1 MKMQLFPFQEKAV
14 AELRERVAVALDS
27 YNRQSERTYNQIV
40 SLQAPTGSGKTIIMS
55 ELIEE
60 ILYGSERFA
69 PQPKAVFVWLSD
81 SPALNAQSK
90 DKIDL
95 KADKIRLDQ
104 CEIISEESFDQEF
117 LSDSKIYFLN
127 TQKLSKTGKLG
138 KHGDGRQYTIWETL
152 DNTAR
157 EKCDRLYFIIDE
169 AHRGTQDKNEAGKA
183 TSIMQRF
190 IKGFNAGNMRPMP
203 LIIGMSATAA
213 RFNALVERC
222 PKCTSTK
229 VVVSAEE
236 VRASGLLKERIIVVY
251 PEDAEKFNE
260 TAILQAA
267 TREWL
272 DKCKHW
278 REYTRT
284 QHYQNVNPVFVVQ
297 VAAGT
302 KNKISQT
309 ELSLVLV
316 TIEKEMGRN
325 FDEHEVVHTFSGSGD
340 ITINGLTVHHIEPEK
355 IADDRKAAV
364 VLFKESLSTGWDC
377 PRAETMMSFRRAED
391 ATYIAQLLGRM
402 VRTPLGSHVEVD
414 QTLNEV
420 RLFLPYYNRGNV
432 DAVIEELASAEGGN
446 LPTIVDEEEWSDQ
459 PPVSPSVHT
468 KRKRDSKDPNQQ
480 ILPFV
485 YPQSVP
491 PAPKVGEPERTPT
504 KPFATSRP
512 QETEEPASKNQ
523 QNEMTADARAHI
535 PAKPFNPMRGLPTVP
550 VQQPCYEQPPLLPEL
565 DREKVL
571 AFINR
576 KAFLTYQVKD
586 IRVNNYLKSLHDL
599 ASILTTTAI
608 CREANDTVRD
618 DITGMIYDYAEGLRA
633 ANAYQKQKREILE
646 MKLSVQMFDVFGKE
660 LRYEEQSLFTDTLLE
675 RQCDQVDRDFVRP
688 MVNAYINRYGDMLS
702 EEDCRI
708 DCILFDAD
716 ETCRKELHEYAK
728 AKFHELD
735 DKYRSKIANKD
746 ERCRR
751 QYNAVV
757 ARGDAVSKHSLFLPE
772 ELPPYKPKKDD
783 KAYYQHLYGNK
794 DDEEGVYWI
803 KLNTWEQGTLEEEQ
817 RRPDF
822 VCWVRNV
829 AKASWALCIPY
840 EMGNVDK
847 PMYPD
852 FLIVRMDGE
861 GGYVVDV
868 LEPHGDQYVD
878 SLPKAKGM
886 AKYAAQ
892 EDRLGRVQM
901 IREVQDKATKK
912 KRYLRLDFTKG
923 KVREEIR
930 NAMTTDELDHIFKTY
945 GTYEDK

>member
-1 MKMQLFPFQEKAV
+1 MRMQLFPFQEKAV
-14 AELRERVAVALDS
+14 AELRDRVAVALDS
-27 YNRQSERTYNQIV
+27 YNRQSERTYNQVV

-60 ILYGSERFA
+60 IFFGSERFA
-69 PQPKAVFVWLSD
+69 PQPRAVFVWLSD

-95 KADKIRLDQ
+95 KADKIRLGQ

-117 LSDSKIYFLN
+117 LSDGKIYFLN

-157 EKCDRLYFIIDE
+157 EKSDRLYFIIDE
-169 AHRGTQDKNEAGKA
+169 AHRGTQDKQEAGKA

-190 IKGFNAGNMRPMP
+190 IKGIEAKGMRPMP
-203 LIIGMSATAA
+203 LVIGMSATAA

-251 PEDAEKFNE
+251 PEDAAKFNE
-260 TAILQAA
+260 TAVLQAA

-278 REYTRT
+278 RAYTKA

-297 VAAGT
+297 AAAGKG
-302 KNKISQT
+302 KNLSET
-309 ELSLVLV
+309 NLSLVLE
-316 TIEKEMGRN
+316 TIEKEADRK
-325 FDEHEVVHTFSGSGD
+325 FDEHEVVHTFSGAGD
-340 ITINGLTVHHIEPEK
+340 ITVNGLTVHHIEPEK
-355 IADDRKAAV
+355 IADDRKAVV

-377 PRAETMMSFRRAED
+377 PRAETMMSYRRAED

-402 VRTPLGSHVEVD
+402 VRTPLGSYVEVD
-414 QTLNEV
+414 GTLNEV

-432 DAVIEELASAEGGN
+432 DAVVKELASAEGGE
-446 LPTIVDEEEWSDQ
+446 LPTVVDDEEFTGE
-459 PPVSPSVHT
+459 PPKPLSVHVR
-468 KRKRDSKDPNQQ
+468 RKQDSKDPNQGT
-480 ILPFV
+480 IDFSGEENPTTDSRVKEPNESYGEKATAKAEPMPPMPRPTFPPPIP
-485 YPQSVP
+485 PQPTDP
-491 PAPKVGEPERTPT
+491 PAPSAPV
-504 KPFATSRP
+504 P
-512 QETEEPASKNQ
+512 QYAP
-523 QNEMTADARAHI
+523 I
-535 PAKPFNPMRGLPTVP
+535 
-550 VQQPCYEQPPLLPEL
+550 PLLPEL

-571 AFINR
+571 AFINK
-576 KAFLTYQVKD
+576 KAFLTYQVQD

-599 ASILTTTAI
+599 ASILTI
-608 CREANDTVRD
+608 SGIFRGANETVRD
-618 DITGMIYDYAEGLRA
+618 DVTGRIYAYAESLRA
-633 ANAYQKQKREILE
+633 ANVYQARKREILE
-646 MKLSVQMFDVFGKE
+646 MKLSVQMFDVFGKT
-660 LRYEEQSLFTDTLLE
+660 LRYEEQSLFTDTLLD
-675 RQCDQVDRDFVRP
+675 RQCEQVDRDFVRP
-688 MVNAYINRYGDMLS
+688 MVNAYINRYGDIMS

-708 DCILFDAD
+708 DCILFDME
-716 ETCRKELHEYAK
+716 ETCKKELHEYAK

-735 DKYRSKIANKD
+735 DAYRSKIANKD

-751 QYNAVV
+751 QYNAVIS
-757 ARGDAVSKHSLFLPE
+757 RGDAVSKHSLFLPE
-772 ELPPYKPKKDD
+772 ERPPYKPKKED
-783 KAYYQHLYGNK
+783 KEYYQHLYA
-794 DDEEGVYWI
+794 DEDGVF
-803 KLNTWEQGTLEEEQ
+803 KTTLNTWEQGTLEEEQ
-817 RRPDF
+817 QRPDF
-822 VCWVRNV
+822 VCWLRNPP
-829 AKASWALCIPY
+829 KASWALCIPY

-847 PMYPD
+847 AMYPD
-852 FLIVRMDGE
+852 FLIVRTDGE

-901 IREVQDKATKK
+901 IREELDKATKK
-912 KRYLRLDFTKG
+912 KKYRRLDFTRG
-923 KVREEIR
+923 EVREKVREVIT
-930 NAMTTDELDHIFKTY
+930 ADELDHIFKAY
-945 GTYEDK
+945 GVCEEV

>member
-1 MKMQLFPFQEKAV
+1 MRMSLFPFQEKAV

-27 YNRQSERTYNQIV
+27 YNRQDERTYNQVV

-60 ILYGSERFA
+60 IFYGSERFA

-117 LSDSKIYFLN
+117 LSDGKIYFLN

-138 KHGDGRQYTIWETL
+138 KHGDSPRREYTIWETL

-157 EKCDRLYFIIDE
+157 DKCDRLYFIIDE
-169 AHRGTQDKNEAGKA
+169 AHRGTQDKQEAGKA

-190 IKGFNAGNMRPMP
+190 IKGSETKGMRPMP
-203 LIIGMSATAA
+203 LIIGMSATLA
-213 RFNALVERC
+213 RFNALIENC
-222 PKCTSTK
+222 PKCTHTPVK
-229 VVVSAEE
+229 VSAEE

-260 TAILQAA
+260 TAVLQAA
-267 TREWL
+267 TREWI

-297 VAAGT
+297 VAAGKR
-302 KNKISQT
+302 KNLSET
-309 ELSLVLV
+309 NLSLVLS
-316 TIEKEMGRN
+316 TIEKEIDRK
-325 FDEHEVVHTFSGSGD
+325 FDEHEVVHTFSGAGD
-340 ITINGLTVHHIEPEK
+340 ININGLVVHHIEPER
-355 IADDRKAAV
+355 IADDRKVAL

-377 PRAETMMSFRRAED
+377 PRAETMMSYRRAED

-414 QTLNEV
+414 ETLNEV

-432 DAVIEELASAEGGN
+432 DAVIEELANSEGG
-446 LPTIVDEEEWSDQ
+446 E
-459 PPVSPSVHT
+459 
-468 KRKRDSKDPNQQ
+468 
-480 ILPFV
+480 
-485 YPQSVP
+485 
-491 PAPKVGEPERTPT
+491 
-504 KPFATSRP
+504 
-512 QETEEPASKNQ
+512 
-523 QNEMTADARAHI
+523 
-535 PAKPFNPMRGLPTVP
+535 LPTVVDDEELSGEPPMPRTVHGRKREVVVPGQMEIDFSGEEESSSDPRIGEGHNAYGGNPRPGTTPNPAPPRPPCPPPPKPQPKRGNPP
-550 VQQPCYEQPPLLPEL
+550 VPPEPQPEFAQMPLLPEL
-565 DREKVL
+565 ERETVL
-571 AFINR
+571 KFINA

-599 ASILTTTAI
+599 ASILTTSAI
-608 CREANDTVRD
+608 CREANDIVRD
-618 DITGMIYDYAEGLRA
+618 DVTGRIHDYAESLRA
-633 ANAYQKQKREILE
+633 NSVYQKQKQDVLE

-660 LRYEEQSLFTDTLLE
+660 LLYEEQSLFTDTLLE
-675 RQCDQVDRDFVRP
+675 RQCEQVDRNFVRP
-688 MVNAYINRYGDMLS
+688 MVNAYINRYMGTLS

-716 ETCRKELHEYAK
+716 SACRKELYEYAK
-728 AKFHELD
+728 VKFHELD

-746 ERCRR
+746 ERCRK
-751 QYNAVV
+751 QYNAVIS
-757 ARGDAVSKHSLFLPE
+757 RGDAVSKHSLFLPE
-772 ELPPYKPKKDD
+772 ELPSYKPKKGD
-783 KAYYQHLYGNK
+783 KEYYQHLYA
-794 DDEEGVYWI
+794 DEEGIY
-803 KLNTWEQGTLEEEQ
+803 KTTLNTWEQGTIEEEMQ
-817 RRPDF
+817 RQDF
-822 VCWVRNV
+822 VCWLRNPS
-829 AKASWALCIPY
+829 KASWALCIPY
-840 EMGNVDK
+840 EMGNVEK
-847 PMYPD
+847 PMFPD
-852 FLIVRMDGE
+852 FLIVRTDGE

-868 LEPHGDQYVD
+868 LEPHGDQYAD

-892 EDRLGRVQM
+892 EERLGRVQM
-901 IREVQDKATKK
+901 IREVPDSATKK
-912 KRYLRLDFTKG
+912 KRYLRLDFTRG
-923 KVREEIR
+923 VVREKIR
-930 NAMTTDELDHIFKTY
+930 EAMTTDELDHIFKTY
-945 GTYEDK
+945 GIYEDV

>member
-14 AELRERVAVALDS
+14 AELRERAAFALDS

-69 PQPKAVFVWLSD
+69 PQPTAVFVWLSD

-104 CEIISEESFDQEF
+104 CEIISEESFDQEY
-117 LSDSKIYFLN
+117 LSDGKIYFLN

-169 AHRGTQDKNEAGKA
+169 AHRGTQDKDEAGKA

-190 IKGFNAGNMRPMP
+190 IKGIETKGMRPMP
-203 LIIGMSATAA
+203 LVIGMSATAA

-229 VVVSAEE
+229 VIVSAEE

-251 PEDAEKFNE
+251 PEDMEKFNE
-260 TAILQAA
+260 TAVLQAA

-278 REYTRT
+278 REYTRS
-284 QHYQNVNPVFVVQ
+284 QHYQNVNPVFVIQ
-297 VAAGT
+297 VAAGKG
-302 KNKISQT
+302 KNLSET
-309 ELSLVLV
+309 DLSLVLS
-316 TIEKEMGRN
+316 TIEKETERK
-325 FDEHEVVHTFSGSGD
+325 FDEHEVVHTFSGAGD
-340 ITINGLTVHHIEPEK
+340 ITINGLTIHHIEPER
-355 IADDRKAAV
+355 IADDRKVAV

-414 QTLNEV
+414 GTLNEV

-432 DAVIEELASAEGGN
+432 DAVIEELANSEGGE
-446 LPTIVDEEEWSDQ
+446 LPTVVDDEELSGE
-459 PPVSPSVHT
+459 PPMPRTVRAT
-468 KRKRDSKDPNQQ
+468 KKRDSKDPNQQ
-480 ILPFV
+480 TISFV
-485 YPQSVP
+485 YPVTDPPNPRIGESEQTPEGDSKIIQPQGTEFRASGIQQSGTISPTPDIKNETPPSQKPEPPVP
-491 PAPKVGEPERTPT
+491 KL
-504 KPFATSRP
+504 S
-512 QETEEPASKNQ
+512 QE
-523 QNEMTADARAHI
+523 
-535 PAKPFNPMRGLPTVP
+535 L
-550 VQQPCYEQPPLLPEL
+550 EQIPLLPEL

-571 AFINR
+571 AFIN
-576 KAFLTYQVKD
+576 KKSFLTYQVKD

-608 CREANDTVRD
+608 FREANDNVRD
-618 DITGMIYDYAEGLRA
+618 DITSRIHDYAESLRS
-633 ANAYQKQKREILE
+633 ANVYQKQKRDVLE

-675 RQCDQVDRDFVRP
+675 RQCDQVDRNFVRP
-688 MVNAYINRYGDMLS
+688 VVNAYINRYGDIFS

-716 ETCRKELHEYAK
+716 EACRKELHEYAK
-728 AKFHELD
+728 KKFHELD

-772 ELPPYKPKKDD
+772 DLPSYKPKKGD
-783 KAYYQHLYGNK
+783 KEYYQHLYA
-794 DDEEGVYWI
+794 DEEGIYKT
-803 KLNTWEQGTLEEEQ
+803 KLNTWEQGTIEEEMH
-817 RRPDF
+817 RPDF
-822 VCWVRNV
+822 VCWLRNPS
-829 AKASWALCIPY
+829 KASWALCIPY
-840 EMGNVDK
+840 EMGNVEK

-852 FLIVRMDGE
+852 FLIVRMDEE

-868 LEPHGDQYVD
+868 LEPHGDQYAD

-892 EDRLGRVQM
+892 EERLGRVQM
-901 IREVQDKATKK
+901 IREVTDNATKK

-923 KVREEIR
+923 EVREKIR
-930 NAMTTDELDHIFKTY
+930 EAMTTGELDHIFKTY
-945 GTYEDK
+945 GKYENG

>member
-1 MKMQLFPFQEKAV
+1 MRMSLFPFQEKAV

-27 YNRQSERTYNQIV
+27 YNRQSERTYNQVI

-60 ILYGSERFA
+60 IFYGSERFA

-104 CEIISEESFDQEF
+104 CEIISEESFDHEF
-117 LSDSKIYFLN
+117 LSDGVIYFLN

-157 EKCDRLYFIIDE
+157 EKSDRLYFIIDE
-169 AHRGTQDKNEAGKA
+169 AHRGTQDKQEAGRA

-190 IKGFNAGNMRPMP
+190 IKGIEAKGMRPMP
-203 LIIGMSATAA
+203 LIIGMSATLA
-213 RFNALVERC
+213 RFNALIENC
-222 PKCTSTK
+222 PKCTHTPVK
-229 VVVSAEE
+229 VSAED
-236 VRASGLLKERIIVVY
+236 VRASGLLKERILVVY

-260 TAILQAA
+260 TAVLQAA
-267 TREWL
+267 TREWI

-297 VAAGT
+297 VAAGKG
-302 KNKISQT
+302 KNLSET
-309 ELSLVLV
+309 NLSLVLS
-316 TIEKEMGRN
+316 TIEKEADRK
-325 FDEHEVVHTFSGSGD
+325 FDEHEVVHTFSGAGD
-340 ITINGLTVHHIEPEK
+340 ITINGLTVHHIEPER
-355 IADDRKAAV
+355 IADDRKVAV

-377 PRAETMMSFRRAED
+377 PRAETMMSYRRAED

-414 QTLNEV
+414 ETLNEV

-432 DAVIEELASAEGGN
+432 DAVIKELSNAEGGA
-446 LPTIVDEEEWSDQ
+446 LPTIVDDEELNDEPLRPLTIHRRGKQNLSN
-459 PPVSPSVHT
+459 
-468 KRKRDSKDPNQQ
+468 PNQQ
-480 ILPFV
+480 TLPFV
-485 YPQSVP
+485 YPKNEPSTPQVNERREAPDNPSAAIEP
-491 PAPKVGEPERTPT
+491 QRTEPPSSDHRQAGTPPSRPCPAPPFKPE
-504 KPFATSRP
+504 
-512 QETEEPASKNQ
+512 E
-523 QNEMTADARAHI
+523 
-535 PAKPFNPMRGLPTVP
+535 
-550 VQQPCYEQPPLLPEL
+550 QQPPETQPRHTPIPLLPDLNWKEI
-565 DREKVL
+565 L
-571 AFINR
+571 AFING
-576 KAFLTYQVKD
+576 KAFLTYRVKD
-586 IRVNNYLKSLHDL
+586 VRVNNYLKSLHDL

-608 CREANDTVRD
+608 FREANEAVRD
-618 DITGMIYDYAEGLRA
+618 DVTGRIHDYAESLRA
-633 ANAYQKQKREILE
+633 NNVYQKQKQDVLE
-646 MKLSVQMFDVFGKE
+646 MKLSVQMFDVFGKK

-675 RQCDQVDRDFVRP
+675 RQCEQVDRDFVRP
-688 MVNAYINRYGDMLS
+688 MVNAYINRYGDTLS

-708 DCILFDAD
+708 DCILFDTD
-716 ETCRKELHEYAK
+716 EACRKALHEYAK
-728 AKFHELD
+728 EKFHELD
-735 DKYRSKIANKD
+735 EKYRSKITNKD
-746 ERCRR
+746 ERCRK
-751 QYNAVV
+751 QYNDVV

-772 ELPPYKPKKDD
+772 ERPPYKPKKGE
-783 KAYYQHLYGNK
+783 KEYYQHLYA
-794 DDEEGVYWI
+794 DEDGIY
-803 KLNTWEQGTLEEEQ
+803 KTTLNTWEQGTLEEEM

-822 VCWVRNV
+822 VCWLRNP

-840 EMGNVDK
+840 KMGNVDK

-868 LEPHGDQYVD
+868 LEPHGDQYAD

-886 AKYAAQ
+886 AKYAA
-892 EDRLGRVQM
+892 EENRLGRVQM
-901 IREVQDKATKK
+901 IREFTDPETKK
-912 KRYLRLDFTKG
+912 KRYRRLDFTRG
-923 KVREEIR
+923 VVREKIR
-930 NAMTTDELDHIFKTY
+930 DAMTTDEFNHIFKTY
-945 GTYEDK
+945 GLCEDV

>member
-1 MKMQLFPFQEKAV
+1 MKVSLFPFQEKAV
-14 AELRERVAVALDS
+14 AELRERAAFALES

-117 LSDSKIYFLN
+117 LSDGRIYFLN

-190 IKGFNAGNMRPMP
+190 IKGSEAKKMRPMP

-213 RFNALVERC
+213 RFNALVEHC

-267 TREWL
+267 TREWV

-278 REYTRT
+278 RDYTRT

-302 KNKISQT
+302 KKSLSQT
-309 ELSLVLV
+309 DLSLVLS
-316 TIEKEMGRN
+316 TIEKEIDRK
-325 FDEHEVVHTFSGSGD
+325 FDEHEVVHTFSGAGD
-340 ITINGLTVHHIEPEK
+340 LNINGLTVHHIEPEK

-364 VLFKESLSTGWDC
+364 VFFKESLSTGWDC
-377 PRAETMMSFRRAED
+377 PRAETMMSYRRAED

-414 QTLNEV
+414 PTLNEV

-432 DAVIEELASAEGGN
+432 DAVIKELADAEGGEF
-446 LPTIVDEEEWSDQ
+446 PTVVDEEEWNNQS
-459 PPVSPSVHT
+459 PVTPSVHT
-468 KRKRDSKDPNQQ
+468 KRNRDSKDPNQQ
-480 ILPFV
+480 TLDFSYGSGMTANPSGPTQV
-485 YPQSVP
+485 NEQ
-491 PAPKVGEPERTPT
+491 PAPYPAKTAKEPEPA
-504 KPFATSRP
+504 PPPSRP
-512 QETEEPASKNQ
+512 VPLSSPQGKTESS
-523 QNEMTADARAHI
+523 
-535 PAKPFNPMRGLPTVP
+535 P
-550 VQQPCYEQPPLLPEL
+550 VQPEPQQEYTQTPLLPEL
-565 DREKVL
+565 NRERIL
-571 AFINR
+571 TFINK

-586 IRVNNYLKSLHDL
+586 VRVNNYLKSLHDL

-608 CREANDTVRD
+608 CREANDMVRD
-618 DITGMIYDYAEGLRA
+618 DITGMIHNYAESLRA
-633 ANAYQKQKREILE
+633 NNVYQKRKQDILE
-646 MKLSVQMFDVFGKE
+646 MRLSVQMFDVFGKE

-675 RQCDQVDRDFVRP
+675 RQCEQVDRDFVRP
-688 MVNAYINRYGDMLS
+688 VVNAYINRYGDVLS
-702 EEDCRI
+702 EEDCRV
-708 DCILFDAD
+708 DCILFRQEKACK
-716 ETCRKELHEYAK
+716 EELHEYAK
-728 AKFHELD
+728 AKFHTMD
-735 DKYRSKIANKD
+735 DAYRSKIANKD

-751 QYNAVV
+751 QYNAII

-772 ELPPYKPKKDD
+772 NLPTYKPKKDD
-783 KAYYQHLYGNK
+783 KAYYQHLYA
-794 DDEEGVYWI
+794 EEDGVFKTY
-803 KLNTWEQGTLEEEQ
+803 LNTWEQGTLEEEI

-822 VCWVRNV
+822 VCWFRNP

-840 EMGNVDK
+840 KMGNVDK

-852 FLIVRMDGE
+852 FLIVRMDDEGE
-861 GGYVVDV
+861 YVMDA
-868 LEPHGDQYVD
+868 LEPHGDQYAD

-892 EDRLGRVQM
+892 EERLGRVQM
-901 IREVQDKATKK
+901 IREVTDKATKK
-912 KRYLRLDFTKG
+912 RRYLRLDFTKG
-923 KVREEIR
+923 EVREKVRE
-930 NAMTTDELDHIFKTY
+930 AMTMDEFDHIFRTY
-945 GTYEDK
+945 GIYED

>member
-14 AELRERVAVALDS
+14 AELRERAAFALDS
-27 YNRQSERTYNQIV
+27 YNQQRERTYNQIV

-69 PQPKAVFVWLSD
+69 PQPTAVFVWLSD

-104 CEIISEESFDQEF
+104 CEIISEESFDQEY
-117 LSDSKIYFLN
+117 LSDGKIYFLN

-138 KHGDGRQYTIWETL
+138 KHGDSPRREYTIWETL

-157 EKCDRLYFIIDE
+157 DKCDRLYFIIDE

-190 IKGFNAGNMRPMP
+190 IKGFHAGDMRPMP

-213 RFNALVERC
+213 RFNALVEHC
-222 PKCTSTK
+222 PKCTSTRVEVK
-229 VVVSAEE
+229 PEE

-267 TREWL
+267 AREWL
-272 DKCKHW
+272 DKCRHW

-302 KNKISQT
+302 KKDLSQT
-309 ELSLVLV
+309 NLSLVLS
-316 TIEKEMGRN
+316 TIEKEIDRK
-325 FDEHEVVHTFSGSGD
+325 FDEHEVVHTFSGTGD
-340 ITINGLTVHHIEPEK
+340 ININGLTVHHIEPEK
-355 IADDRKAAV
+355 IADDRKAVV

-377 PRAETMMSFRRAED
+377 PRAETMMSYRRAEG

-414 QTLNEV
+414 PTLNEV
-420 RLFLPYYNRGNV
+420 RLFLPYYNRVNV
-432 DAVIEELASAEGGN
+432 NAVIEELASAEGGT
-446 LPTIVDEEEWSDQ
+446 LPTVVDEEEWNDQ
-459 PPVSPSVHT
+459 PPVTPSVHT
-468 KRKRDSKDPNQQ
+468 KKNTDSKNPNQET
-480 ILPFV
+480 LPFV
-485 YPQSVP
+485 YPVP
-491 PAPKVGEPERTPT
+491 EPPNPKIGEGGRTPAHSSAN
-504 KPFATSRP
+504 PP
-512 QETEEPASKNQ
+512 QPETETTASQNRQGEATPRPVFPPPMPPQTGSPLSVQKPQ
-523 QNEMTADARAHI
+523 QEFRQM
-535 PAKPFNPMRGLPTVP
+535 
-550 VQQPCYEQPPLLPEL
+550 PLLPEL

-571 AFINR
+571 AFINK

-599 ASILTTTAI
+599 ASILTTSAI
-608 CREANDTVRD
+608 CRSANDTVRD
-618 DITGMIYDYAEGLRA
+618 EITARIHDYAERLHG
-633 ANAYQKQKREILE
+633 ANVYEQRKRDILE
-646 MKLSVQMFDVFGKE
+646 MRLSVQMFDVFGKS
-660 LRYEEQSLFTDTLLE
+660 LRYEEQSLFTDTLLD
-675 RQCDQVDRDFVRP
+675 RQCEQVDRDFVRP
-688 MVNAYINRYGDMLS
+688 IVNAYINRYVDMLS
-702 EEDCRI
+702 DEDCRI
-708 DCILFDAD
+708 DCILFDTE
-716 ETCRKELHEYAK
+716 ETCKKELHEYAK
-728 AKFHELD
+728 AKFHKLD
-735 DKYRSKIANKD
+735 DAYRSKIANKD

-751 QYNAVV
+751 QYNAVIT
-757 ARGDAVSKHSLFLPE
+757 RGDAVSKHSLFLPE
-772 ELPPYKPKKDD
+772 NLPTYKPKKED
-783 KAYYQHLYGNK
+783 KEYVQHLYA
-794 DDEEGVYWI
+794 DEEGIY
-803 KLNTWEQGTLEEEQ
+803 KTTLNTWEQGTLTEEMQ
-817 RRPDF
+817 RPDF
-822 VCWVRNV
+822 VCWLRNQS
-829 AKASWALCIPY
+829 KASWALCIPY
-840 EMGNVDK
+840 EIGNVEK

-861 GGYVVDV
+861 GGYIVDV
-868 LEPHGDQYVD
+868 LEPHGDQYAD

-892 EDRLGRVQM
+892 EIQMGRVQM
-901 IREVQDKATKK
+901 IREVTDKATKK

-923 KVREEIR
+923 EVRERIR
-930 NAMTTDELDHIFKTY
+930 DAMTTDELNHIFKTY
-945 GTYEDK
+945 GKYEDG